1 MLMSTAFT
9 SKYLKA
15 ADIPI
20 GTTVRVTV
28 ESVTMEN
35 VGDDADIAL
44 DKPVLRFTNKRRA
57 MILNRTNSDTIVG
70 KYGDDSDRWVG
81 RELVLYVGETDF
93 KGRRVPALRVKVPDD
108 QAAPAPTT
116 PAPPAQPVAAA
127 AGGDGDIPF

>member
-1 MLMSTAFT
+1 
-9 SKYLKA
+9 
-15 ADIPI
+15 
-20 GTTVRVTV
+20 
-28 ESVTMEN
+28 
-35 VGDDADIAL
+35 
-44 DKPVLRFTNKRRA
+44 

-108 QAAPAPTT
+108 QAAPATT

-127 AGGDGDIPF
+127 AGGDEDIPF